1 MNKAVACASR
11 KGKYTPT
18 IPLGGGAERLLGVL
32 TPHQKKKKKKIPLQ
46 NSGKQKKV
54 KLVLIIQTAKQQ
66 EEANTKDVNGR
77 WVRSLV
83 H

>member
-32 TPHQKKKKKKIPLQ
+32 TPHQKKKKENQLKF
-46 NSGKQKKV
+46 GGHGG
-54 KLVLIIQTAKQQ
+54 A
-66 EEANTKDVNGR
+66 
-77 WVRSLV
+77 
-83 H
+83 